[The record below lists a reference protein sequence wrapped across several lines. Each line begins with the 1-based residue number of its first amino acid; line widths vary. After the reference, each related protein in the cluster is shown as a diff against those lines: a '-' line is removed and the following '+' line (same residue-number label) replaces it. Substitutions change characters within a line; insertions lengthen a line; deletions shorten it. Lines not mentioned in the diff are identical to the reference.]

1 MKIKVFK
8 ANKLIKEYNVNKE
21 DFVLGRT
28 ESCDIC
34 IPEDN
39 ISRKHIGFNI
49 KDDQTLSFSKKA
61 KFAMI
66 TKDGEDI
73 EKGELRDGES
83 LSVGDIT
90 IVFDATATSESAEK
104 PKVTG
109 SDFDFFTM
117 SADVDAYKEETVLP
131 ELEKEKTTIPE
142 KSKEVKQ
149 EVKKEIKEKTE
160 EKSVVKDK
168 PEKEQKPN
176 LSDATMVG
184 PAYLLYQ
191 LIAISGPHKDKIFTL
206 EKDVMIAGRG
216 KKVEISLI
224 DDLVSREHSRFYR
237 QGVDYYV
244 VDLDSSNG
252 TRVNGKKVV
261 EPVLLTSG
269 DIVEIGSSILRF
281 MVVNPQVQNVQG
293 IKDFGLLKDSKHGAV
308 EKITAMP
315 SDTEIKSI
323 EKSYGFEPDGSKGV
337 NKKKLIPIIL
347 VLLAVMLVVLLVGKS
362 KKVPVSTNANNNVK
376 TEEAVPAEEAIPE
389 VKCEEQGSFCQKP
402 LGVQKDLL
410 AKYEVAVKLL
420 KNFQYELA
428 EDMAQQL
435 LAEVPDWN
443 KAKELLDVATKAKDE
458 LLTQKKQE
466 EESTMRKELEK
477 KVSSYLQEAKS
488 LMRKEKYEQV
498 KELIS
503 KIFEIDPNNQGA
515 KDLADKIEAIETKK
529 KQLSE
534 DRAKF
539 LVTLSKYEKIL
550 SEGKKYHV
558 AKEYRKAIESLQK
571 CISYPP
577 IEGDKITEIRNSC
590 KNLLNESS
598 ELLKVAVTPELSG
611 GMEAYTNGRYK
622 EAIESYNRVL
632 KMDYKNKEAKDGI
645 SKSKEAL
652 EEEAR
657 EVFSRAAIAESVSD
671 YATACPLYNRVLEIS
686 IPGSKYY
693 NNAATK
699 AKKRCGTKL

>member
-8 ANKLIKEYNVNKE
+8 ANKLLKEFDVKKD

-34 IPEDN
+34 IPEEN
-39 ISRKHIGFNI
+39 ISRKHIGFTI
-49 KDDQTLSFSKKA
+49 KDNQTLFFFKKA

-73 EKGELRDGES
+73 EKGELKDGES
-83 LSVGDIT
+83 LSIGDVTVIL
-90 IVFDATATSESAEK
+90 DATEGETAEK

-109 SDFDFFTM
+109 NDFDFFTM
-117 SADVDAYKEETVLP
+117 SADVNAYKEEPVVLEP
-131 ELEKEKTTIPE
+131 EKEKTITPE
-142 KSKEVKQ
+142 KTKE
-149 EVKKEIKEKTE
+149 ETEAIIE
-160 EKSVVKDK
+160 EKDVAKNLL
-168 PEKEQKPN
+168 EKEQKSN

-184 PAYLLYQ
+184 PANLLYQ
-191 LIAISGPHKDKIFTL
+191 LIAISGPHKDKVFTL
-206 EKDVMIAGRG
+206 DKNIMIAGRG

-237 QGVDYYV
+237 QGVDYFV

-252 TRVNGKKVV
+252 TRVNGKKVA

-293 IKDFGLLKDSKHGAV
+293 VKDYGSSKDSRHVAV
-308 EKITAMP
+308 EKIDSMP
-315 SDTEIKSI
+315 SDTQIKSI
-323 EKSYGFEPDGSKGV
+323 EKSYGFEKDGSKIKSK
-337 NKKKLIPIIL
+337 NKL
-347 VLLAVMLVVLLVGKS
+347 VPTIFLLAIIAFVIFLLLPKS
-362 KKVPVSTNANNNVK
+362 KPQEPPANANNNNVK
-376 TEEAVPAEEAIPE
+376 IEEPIPAEEAIPE
-389 VKCEEQGSFCQKP
+389 VKCEEQGSFCQQP
-402 LGVQKDLL
+402 LAVQKQLL
-410 AKYEVAVKLL
+410 AEYEVAVKLF

-428 EDMAQQL
+428 EDRVQQI
-435 LAEVPDWN
+435 LAKVSDWD
-443 KAKELLDVATKAKDE
+443 KAKELLEVSTKAKDE
-458 LLTQKKQE
+458 LLNQKKQE
-466 EESTMRKELEK
+466 EEETMRKELEK
-477 KVSSYLQEAKS
+477 KVATYLQEAQS
-488 LMRKEKYEQV
+488 LMRQEKYEQV

-515 KDLADKIEAIETKK
+515 KDLADKITAMETKRK
-529 KQLSE
+529 NLA
-534 DRAKF
+534 DNRAKF
-539 LVTLSKYEKIL
+539 LVTLSKYEKIFA
-550 SEGKKYHV
+550 EGKKYHDT
-558 AKEYRKAIESLQK
+558 KEYRKAIESLQK

-577 IEGDKITEIRNSC
+577 TEGDKITEIRNDC
-590 KNLLNESS
+590 KKLLNESN
-598 ELLKVAVTPELSG
+598 EKLKVTVTPELSG

-622 EAIESYNRVL
+622 EAIEAYGRVL
-632 KMDYKNKEAKDGI
+632 KMDYKNNEAKDGI
-645 SKSKEAL
+645 RKSKEAL

-671 YATACPLYNRVLEIS
+671 YATACPLYNRVLEIA

-693 NNAATK
+693 NSASEK